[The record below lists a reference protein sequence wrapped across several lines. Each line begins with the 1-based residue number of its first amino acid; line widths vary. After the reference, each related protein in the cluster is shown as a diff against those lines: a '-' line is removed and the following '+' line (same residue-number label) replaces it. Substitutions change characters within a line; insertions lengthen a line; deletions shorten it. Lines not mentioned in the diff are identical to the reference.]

1 MGIFNSNTAKKITEG
16 ILLIESY
23 LKGFHLKKSAPALI
37 PVRVRV
43 QQNHPAHN
51 KRSI

>member
-1 MGIFNSNTAKKITEG
+1 MEIFKSNTAKKITAAILVIEG
-16 ILLIESY
+16 Y
-23 LKGFHLKKSAPALI
+23 LKGLALKKSTPALI

-43 QQNHPAHN
+43 QNNFPGNN